1 MAFLPGIFGRANAP
15 APAPAA
21 PQPQAALNNNQPQ
34 PAPAPAS
41 AAGPATKQATMAN
54 PGADPAAMNNP
65 VPNPLD
71 NFADIFKPKAVDPNA
86 PKAPTLADPFLG
98 PMDPAAFRQQLST
111 VNFASNIPQETVQK
125 AMSGDAQ
132 AFADAINA
140 ATREAF
146 AAAAQLSHGLVE
158 HGARTAA
165 ERVNGSLDSRI
176 RNFQIKTQNT
186 NHEALAHPAVAPML
200 NAVKMQIAQSNPQL
214 TPEAVQQQAETYFT
228 QMADVLTAPK
238 RAAAQ
243 AASTPKETDFS
254 SYLN

>member
-34 PAPAPAS
+34 PAPAPTS

-54 PGADPAAMNNP
+54 PGADPASMNNP

-71 NFADIFKPKAVDPNA
+71 NFADIFKPKAVDPDA

-111 VNFASNIPQETVQK
+111 VNFASNIPPETVQK

-132 AFADAINA
+132 AFSDAINA

-176 RNFQIKTQNT
+176 RNFQIKSQNT